1 MAELNSYVFND
12 HIWLMDTA
20 LYHVDQHTLI
30 LTDLHLGYEEAMRRG
45 GLMLPETHL
54 SELIERIKKIFDT
67 LNVSVEKPLKQ
78 LILNGDLR
86 HTFGPLNEGEWREL
100 NAFFEAVTPYATQ
113 IVVIEGNHDPAM
125 NVFGSRFPNIR
136 IAQQHQMGSWL
147 FTHGDQIPSMP
158 SSIDTLVI
166 GHEHPALSLQDP
178 VTGRQER
185 YKVFLKG
192 AFEEKTL
199 WVLPSCNTLLQ
210 GTDLSKEGV
219 LSPFLKEGVWQQC
232 EVFVRDDAG
241 QIYPF
246 GLINQL
252 L

>member
-1 MAELNSYVFND
+1 
-12 HIWLMDTA
+12 
-20 LYHVDQHTLI
+20 
-30 LTDLHLGYEEAMRRG
+30 MRQG

-54 SELIERIKKIFDT
+54 DELIERLKNIFET
-67 LNVSVEKPLKQ
+67 LNVDTQNPLKQ
-78 LILNGDLR
+78 FVINGDLR
-86 HTFGPLNEGEWREL
+86 HTFGPLNQGEWREL
-100 NAFFEAVTPYATQ
+100 NTFFEAITPYASQ
-113 IVVIEGNHDPAM
+113 AIVIEGNHDPAM
-125 NVFGSRFPNIR
+125 NVFASRFSNIR
-136 IAQQHQMGSWL
+136 IAQQHQIDAWM
-147 FTHGDQIPSMP
+147 FTHGDHVPTIA
-158 SSIDTLVI
+158 SSIDTIVI

-192 AFEEKTL
+192 EYEDRTL
-199 WVLPSCNTLLQ
+199 WVLPSCNTLMQ

-232 EVFVRDDAG
+232 EAFIRDDTG

-246 GLINQL
+246 GRINQL